1 MKSISIKLVILA
13 LLFTWFMTSCSE
25 NGEEES
31 QYGTLSLR
39 LTDAPFP
46 TDEVLEA
53 NVTISKIEIRGK
65 GEETKGSPFTTLSDE
80 VSSYNLLDLTNGV
93 TASLLSL
100 EIPVGSYD
108 LIRVYVSE
116 ASVVLNDG
124 TTYDL
129 FVPSGSSSGIKVFV
143 SPSIDVAG
151 GLTTDLLLDFDVA
164 QSFVPQGNSTDGY
177 NGFIFKPVIKGTNIS
192 TTGRLVGTVLD
203 SLESPAIG
211 AQITV
216 YAGDTINTNSFT
228 DDNGAYEV
236 LGLEAGSYDVVYEY
250 QEYDT
255 LVSEDIIIVAANAT
269 TNDAAFPSKD

>member
-250 QEYDT
+250 QEYDS

-269 TNDAAFPSKD
+269 TNDVVFPSKD